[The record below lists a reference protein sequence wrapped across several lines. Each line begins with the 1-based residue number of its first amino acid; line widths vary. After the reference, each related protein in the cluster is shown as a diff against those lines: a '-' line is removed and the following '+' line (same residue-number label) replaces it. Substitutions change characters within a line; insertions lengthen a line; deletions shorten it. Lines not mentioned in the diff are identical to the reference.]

1 MIIRL
6 PKSPG
11 LRKPLFTK
19 EIIMQ
24 NFTDVK
30 LEIFVPQDHAMKL
43 ADALSE
49 IGVGVIGNYD
59 HCIALTPVR
68 GFFRPMEGANPFEG
82 KVGEISE
89 VAEYKLEVNCK
100 RELVNDAKRAIKNAH
115 PYEEP
120 LINVIPLA
128 NHLFQMK

>member
-1 MIIRL
+1 
-6 PKSPG
+6 
-11 LRKPLFTK
+11 
-19 EIIMQ
+19 MQ

-59 HCIALTPVR
+59 HCVALTPVR

-82 KVGEISE
+82 EVGSISE
-89 VAEYKLEVNCK
+89 VAEYKVEVNCK
-100 RELVNDAKRAIKNAH
+100 RELVRDAIRVIKSVH
-115 PYEEP
+115 PYEEQ

-128 NHLFQMK
+128 NHLFR

>member
-1 MIIRL
+1 
-6 PKSPG
+6 
-11 LRKPLFTK
+11 
-19 EIIMQ
+19 MQ

-59 HCIALTPVR
+59 HCVALTPVR
-68 GFFRPMEGANPFEG
+68 GFFRPLPGSNPFEG
-82 KVGEISE
+82 EEGKISE
-89 VAEYKLEVNCK
+89 VAEYRVDVNCK
-100 RELVNDAKRAIKNAH
+100 RELVNEAIKTIRSIH